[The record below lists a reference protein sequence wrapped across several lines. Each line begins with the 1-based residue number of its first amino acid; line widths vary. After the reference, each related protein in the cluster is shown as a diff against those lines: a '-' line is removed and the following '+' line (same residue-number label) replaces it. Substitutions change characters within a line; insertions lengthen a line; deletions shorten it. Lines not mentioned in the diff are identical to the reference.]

1 MFTKAL
7 RFISVAMIALMMQT
21 VAFAQENT
29 EHQIVSNVPIEGVLS
44 QSAIAQV
51 YTYTPLTSGS
61 ITLSVT
67 KLATDDLALL
77 VTDAS
82 GQSLGQVTDFG
93 VNEVLQLSIVL
104 DAQEMIYVS
113 FFSSSITDES
123 QTVAF
128 TFTLKAQ
135 PSAQSATTMTPTVAN
150 TVTLPA
156 PTVAPIVTE
165 TPTVAPVV
173 TETPTLIP
181 VDTTPV
187 PTVEPALDVAVE
199 QLATGTVLSS
209 GGVQV
214 TLTWDTTTDL
224 NLEVRD
230 PVGGT
235 VYWDVPN
242 SPSGGVFAG
251 LNTNGGCEN
260 LVTANPTESITW
272 APGNLPIGSYEILI
286 FYVQDCQ
293 NIGAVPF
300 TVNIAVDGSPLETIS
315 GSLLPGQ
322 NYMSSFSIDANSQA
336 SVAQGGI
343 NQETLP
349 RSVAELLPV
358 AQPIALETSVDGLIT
373 NNQPFAVYAFDGT
386 QGSVVSAALSATSGG
401 LDSYL
406 FLVDPTGLVV
416 ASNDDADTTSR
427 NATIRSQTLNANGQY
442 LLVAT
447 RYGQIVGGTEGNF
460 TLSLTAGADLLGIP
474 QSLVDLALP
483 NGEIEIAL
491 LWDTNAD
498 LQLLVRDP
506 SGDAV
511 FDDSPIIESGGR
523 LELGGNKNC
532 SVAQTTVPASY
543 IYWAE
548 GQRLRPGTYEID
560 VWYQNTCNDTRPVNA
575 TLVGVIG
582 DQVVISDSF
591 APLAQEHYITTFT
604 VQNDG
609 SITRG
614 PGGTAG
620 GSETINYQTE
630 VATAPVLTDNI
641 PVSGIIADDNRFDVY
656 TFTGEIGQTVT
667 VRMDASTGTLDTLLF
682 LMSPT
687 GLELAKNDDAIP
699 NETTNSLIQEF
710 VLPQSGQYTI
720 IATHYGTIYGGT
732 NGSYTLTFSRL
743 N

>member
-7 RFISVAMIALMMQT
+7 RFISVAMIVFIIQM

-29 EHQIVSNVPIEGVLS
+29 ERQIVLNVPIEGVLS
-44 QSAIAQV
+44 QSAVAQV
-51 YTYTPLTSGS
+51 YTYSPVSTGS

-67 KLATDDLALL
+67 KVATDDLVLV

-93 VNEVLQLSIVL
+93 VNAVLQLSMVL
-104 DAQEMIYVS
+104 DTQEIIYVS
-113 FFSSSITDES
+113 FFSPSIADES

-128 TFTLKAQ
+128 NFTLKAQ
-135 PSAQSATTMTPTVAN
+135 PSSQPTTSITPTVAA
-150 TVTLPA
+150 TDTLPSA
-156 PTVAPIVTE
+156 TVV
-165 TPTVAPVV
+165 PVM

-181 VDTTPV
+181 TEATLVS
-187 PTVEPALDVAVE
+187 TVEPTLDATVE
-199 QLATGTVLSS
+199 QLTTGTVLSS

-214 TLTWDTTTDL
+214 TLAWDSATDL

-242 SPSGGVFAG
+242 SPSGGSFSG
-251 LNTNGGCEN
+251 LNTNGACEN
-260 LVTANPTESITW
+260 VVTTNPTESIAW

-300 TVNIAVDGSPLETIS
+300 TVNIAVDGSPLETLS
-315 GSLLPGQ
+315 GTLLPGQ
-322 NYMSSFSIDANSQA
+322 NYMSSFSIDVTAQA

-349 RSVAELLPV
+349 RPVAELLPL

-373 NNQPFAVYAFDGT
+373 NGQPFAVYAFEGI
-386 QGSVVSAALSATSGG
+386 QGNVVSAALSATSGG

-406 FLVDPTGLVV
+406 FLVDPAGLVI

-447 RYGQIVGGTEGNF
+447 RYGQTVGGTEGNF
-460 TLSLTAGADLLGIP
+460 TLSLTAGADLLGVP

-532 SVAQTTVPASY
+532 SVAQTAVPASY
-543 IYWAE
+543 VYWAE

-582 DQVVISDSF
+582 GQVVISDSF

-620 GSETINYQTE
+620 GSETIAYQTE

-687 GLELAKNDDAIP
+687 GLELVANDDAVP